1 MLVRMTV
8 LETAGL
14 QWRGGLMQ
22 DYLEERHYWA
32 QLACGALMAIAGL
45 TVIVSA
51 GSAETGTTLL
61 ILGTVLT
68 GTTTLASELS

>member
-1 MLVRMTV
+1 MRARMTV
-8 LETAGL
+8 PKTAGL

-22 DYLEERHYWA
+22 DHLEERRYWA
-32 QLACGALMAIAGL
+32 QLVFGALMAIAGL

-51 GSAETGTTLL
+51 GHVETGTTLL

>member
-1 MLVRMTV
+1 
-8 LETAGL
+8 
-14 QWRGGLMQ
+14 MQ
-22 DYLEERHYWA
+22 DYLEGWRYWA
-32 QLACGALMAIAGL
+32 QLAFGALMAIAGL

-51 GSAETGTTLL
+51 GPAETGTTLL

>member
-1 MLVRMTV
+1 MRARMTV
-8 LETAGL
+8 PKTAGL

-51 GSAETGTTLL
+51 GHVETGTTLL
-61 ILGTVLT
+61 IVGAVLT
-68 GTTTLASELS
+68 GTTTIASELS